1 MLAKAGFVKGVGR
14 VRASDPK
21 INLTGDPYFTDGFRA
36 VLIIDE
42 GPFALDQVQALGW
55 EEPKAS
61 LIGSGSEPLPEN

>member
-1 MLAKAGFVKGVGR
+1 
-14 VRASDPK
+14 
-21 INLTGDPYFTDGFRA
+21 